1 MYNKNKLSQII
12 LSGLMAVS
20 FSSISLP
27 IEAADVGLHVDQ
39 VGYLPNYS
47 KVAMVTDSNDT
58 TFEIIDTKDNK
69 VVFKGNLSEPKYDKI
84 SEETLRKADFS
95 SLNVPGTYILKVGNR
110 ESYDFVIGDDVYDV
124 PMVQSWRSY
133 TLSRSNTAINDDKV
147 SGLKLEGGH
156 KQDKEARVY
165 FSDKLNNK
173 GDKIDVSGKRN
184 SSSSEPC

>member
-1 MYNKNKLSQII
+1 MYNKKKLSQII

-27 IEAADVGLHVDQ
+27 IEAADMGLHVDQ

-133 TLSRSNTAINDDKV
+133 TLSR
-147 SGLKLEGGH
+147 
-156 KQDKEARVY
+156 
-165 FSDKLNNK
+165 
-173 GDKIDVSGKRN
+173 
-184 SSSSEPC
+184 

>member
-1 MYNKNKLSQII
+1 MCRNILTPNKLSDKNTGNDLIKN
-12 LSGLMAVS
+12 SARNRAE
-20 FSSISLP
+20 F
-27 IEAADVGLHVDQ
+27 
-39 VGYLPNYS
+39 
-47 KVAMVTDSNDT
+47 VT
-58 TFEIIDTKDNK
+58 
-69 VVFKGNLSEPKYDKI
+69 
-84 SEETLRKADFS
+84 KADFS

-173 GDKIDVSGKRN
+173 GDKIDVSGGLY
-184 SSSSEPC
+184 